1 MKLIKCYIENFGILH
16 AQNISFS
23 KGLNC
28 CISENGTGK
37 TTLTAFIE
45 AMLYGIGD
53 TRKQSLDENPRKKYS
68 PWQGGRFGGSLTVE
82 VGKRRYVIERSF
94 GQKAA
99 DDTFRL
105 LDADSGRESSDYGEN
120 IGERLFGIDRDGFL
134 RTVFLSEKNL
144 QGKNENRTIS
154 AKLSDLVGVDGDVEG
169 FDSALKLLEERRK
182 FYYKKGNTGEIANV
196 KERIN
201 ETARRLDNA
210 TRLEGEVKAKELR
223 LVQLKSELEKIEAV
237 KNRQKFKLNE
247 LNKDKTRGAQ
257 EEQYASML
265 QRLEKNKETL
275 NSELSFFGGV
285 LPTFSEIDSARDKH
299 MEARRLRRE
308 AMAELGNEE
317 YVALAEYFKKGTS
330 FVEIS
335 EMEQTAKRTLEL
347 SNELQ
352 LIKSGS
358 DMKSVQMRKIFAS
371 GVPTSLD
378 IEKMEKAA
386 KSSSGFLRAL
396 FTLLGLLS
404 IAGGVLLGGNTGYAL
419 IGVGAIVT
427 LISLIT
433 PKKSKKSK
441 QMLAIARQFNGCE
454 CSNLGGIV
462 KELKEKL
469 ARYEAL
475 KSERCE
481 LEEALND
488 EYNEKMLKLCEFLGK
503 FPIENFATT
512 LDAVR
517 AISTK
522 YTRYYTLM
530 NMSESENSIK
540 VKKLETANELSK
552 DVQQFLAR
560 FQTVSDDP
568 FTEIRSRLNDYHIV
582 RSNTERLM
590 GECDVFAVKYGVM
603 GKTVSIDPQLEATVD
618 ATLREAEGKQSLI
631 TEELALLTR
640 EIEKERQEAERKE
653 EYEME
658 KAALEELY
666 RKHTESLDIIQKTAK
681 LLTEACD
688 SITSKYLGKTKE
700 KFLEYSSLISGSTG
714 DYTLNTSFELTK
726 TEGGEAHGIEAYSRG
741 TRDLYALGLRLA
753 LVDALYENEAPFIIL
768 DDPFIALD
776 DARLEKAKA
785 TLKSIGRTKQILYF
799 TCAKSRAIE

>member
-105 LDADSGRESSDYGEN
+105 LDADSGRESADYGEN

-223 LVQLKSELEKIEAV
+223 LVQLKSELEKIEVV

-454 CSNLGGIV
+454 CSNLDGIV

-503 FPIENFATT
+503 FPIENSATT

-530 NMSESENSIK
+530 NMSESENSVK

-552 DVQQFLAR
+552 DVHQFLAR

-590 GECDVFAVKYGVM
+590 GECDVFAVKYGVT

-640 EIEKERQEAERKE
+640 EIEKERLEAERKE